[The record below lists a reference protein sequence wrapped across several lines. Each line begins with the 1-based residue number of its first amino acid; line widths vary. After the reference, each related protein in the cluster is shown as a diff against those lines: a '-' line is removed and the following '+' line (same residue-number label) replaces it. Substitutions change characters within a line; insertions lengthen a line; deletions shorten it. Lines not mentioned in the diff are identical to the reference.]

1 MRNKIQNHEG
11 CVRRRL
17 SVPYEDESVIRWLDC
32 QVNMSVSL
40 RSLIREDIRKN
51 GYTDV
56 TCREVVQGPKVGR
69 PSNAEIA
76 ARTVVEAEEPVQKVT
91 PSVAPVVTP
100 VAKPQM
106 EQPIVS
112 PVVVNTV
119 AKREEVQASM
129 PKAHFEDEDGVVDPE
144 KLLGI

>member
-76 ARTVVEAEEPVQKVT
+76 ARTVVETEEPVQKVT
-91 PSVAPVVTP
+91 PSVTP
-100 VAKPQM
+100 VTKPQT

-119 AKREEVQASM
+119 AKREEVQVTM
-129 PKAHFEDEDGVVDPE
+129 PKVHFEDEDGVVDPE

>member
-76 ARTVVEAEEPVQKVT
+76 ARTVVETEEPAQKVT
-91 PSVAPVVTP
+91 PSVTP
-100 VAKPQM
+100 AAKPQT

-112 PVVVNTV
+112 PVVINTV
-119 AKREEVQASM
+119 AKREEVQATM
-129 PKAHFEDEDGVVDPE
+129 PKVHFEDEDGVVDPE